1 MRPNKYRTHTC
12 DELRPEHAGAEAR
25 LAGWVHAVRDHKGV
39 VFLSLRDHHG
49 QTQVVFDDD
58 VVEARDRARHL
69 HVETVVAVSGG
80 VRRRPEGTEN
90 PALATGDVEL
100 HARALEVLSP
110 ADPIPFQISREDG
123 VHEDLRLRY
132 RFLDLRRERLQ
143 RNLKVRA
150 MVVSHIR
157 AYMERNGFLE
167 VHTPILANS
176 SPEGARDYLVPSRL
190 HPGTFYALP
199 QAPQQF
205 KQLLMVAG
213 VDRYY
218 QIAPCFRDEDA
229 RADRSPGEFYQLDLE
244 MAFAEQEDV
253 FAAVE
258 PLMIELTEQVGGKRV
273 LAKPFPRLTYRE
285 ALDRFGSD
293 KPDMRFGMEISDVT
307 DAFAGSEFT
316 TFARMAERGGAVRAI
331 AVPGAAAWTRS
342 AVKRYEDRAK
352 QLGAAG
358 LVVVGFDASS
368 AFGVGAAKF
377 FSPAELDALATRT
390 GARGGDLVWIVAG
403 KGTDASRAL
412 GALRVDAA
420 EQLGLRDADVLA
432 WGWITDFPMYERDEA
447 TGKIDFGHNPFS
459 MPQGG
464 LEALETKDPL
474 DVLAFQYDI
483 FCNGLELSSGAVRNY
498 DPEIM
503 YRAFEIAGYAR
514 EEVDARFGHMISAF
528 RFGAPPHA
536 GIAPGIERIV
546 MLMAGE
552 PTLREV
558 VPFPKN
564 QHCRDLMLGAPSPV
578 PEAHLG
584 ELGLRVAAPG
594 GVDNS

>member
-1 MRPNKYRTHTC
+1 MRPNTYRTHTC

-39 VFLSLRDHHG
+39 VFLSLRDHYG

-58 VVEARDRARHL
+58 AGEARDVARHL
-69 HVETVVAVSGG
+69 HAETVVTVTGA
-80 VRRRPEGTEN
+80 VRRRPDGTEN
-90 PALATGDVEL
+90 AALATGDVEL
-100 HARALEVLSP
+100 SARSITVLSA
-110 ADPIPFQISREDG
+110 ADPIPFQIARDDG
-123 VHEDLRLRY
+123 VAEEIRLRY

-143 RNLKVRA
+143 RNLKIRA
-150 MVVSHIR
+150 RVIAHIR
-157 AYMERNGFLE
+157 GYMERNGFLE

-205 KQLLMVAG
+205 KQLLMVSG
-213 VDRYY
+213 IDRYY

-273 LAKPFPRLTYRE
+273 LTTPFPRLTHRE
-285 ALDRFGSD
+285 AIDRFGSD
-293 KPDMRFGMEISDVT
+293 KPDMRFGMEIADAT
-307 DAFAGSEFT
+307 DAFAGSEFA
-316 TFARMAERGGAVRAI
+316 TFAKMSATGGAVRAI

-352 QLGAAG
+352 QLGAGG

-368 AFGVGAAKF
+368 TYGTGVAKF
-377 FSPAELDALATRT
+377 FSPGELDALATRT
-390 GARGGDLVWIVAG
+390 GAGTGDLVWAVAG
-403 KGTDASRAL
+403 KPAESSRVL

-420 EQLGLRDADVLA
+420 NQLGLRDPNVLA
-432 WGWITDFPMYERDEA
+432 WGWITDFPMFERDEA
-447 TGKIDFGHNPFS
+447 TGRIDFGHNPFS
-459 MPQGG
+459 MPRGG
-464 LEALETKDPL
+464 LDALDTQDPL
-474 DVLAFQYDI
+474 DVMANQYDI

-498 DPEIM
+498 DPAIM
-503 YRAFEIAGYAR
+503 YRAFEIAGYER
-514 EEVDARFGHMISAF
+514 SEVDARFGHMISAF

-546 MLMAGE
+546 MLMAAE

-578 PEAHLG
+578 PDAHLAELRLRIESEPEG
-584 ELGLRVAAPG
+584 E
-594 GVDNS
+594 

>member
-1 MRPNKYRTHTC
+1 MRPNQYRTHTC
-12 DELRPEHAGAEAR
+12 GELRAGDAGATAR
-25 LAGWVHAVRDHKGV
+25 LAGWAHAVRDHKGV
-39 VFLSLRDHHG
+39 VFLSLRDHYG

-58 VVEARDRARHL
+58 SGAARDVARHL
-69 HVETVVAVSGG
+69 HAETVVAVAGA
-80 VRRRPEGTEN
+80 VRLRPAGTEN
-90 PALATGDVEL
+90 PALETGEVEL
-100 HARALEVLSP
+100 AATDVRVLSQ
-110 ADPIPFQISREDG
+110 AEPIPFQIARDEH
-123 VHEDLRLRY
+123 VHEDVRLRY

-143 RNLKVRA
+143 RNLKMRA
-150 MVVSHIR
+150 AVVAYIR

-190 HPGTFYALP
+190 YPGTFYALP

-205 KQLLMVAG
+205 KQLLMVSG

-258 PLMIELTEQVGGKRV
+258 PLMIELTENVGGKRV
-273 LAKPFPRLTYRE
+273 LTKPFPRLSHTE
-285 ALDRFGSD
+285 AVARFGSD
-293 KPDMRFGMEISDVT
+293 KPDMRFGMEIADLT
-307 DAFAGSEFT
+307 DAFASSAFA
-316 TFARMAERGGAVRAI
+316 TFARAKAVRAI

-352 QLGAAG
+352 QLGAGG
-358 LVVVGFDASS
+358 LVVVGLDAASTY
-368 AFGVGAAKF
+368 GAGMAKF
-377 FSPAELDALATRT
+377 FSPAETDALATRT
-390 GARGGDLVWIVAG
+390 GAGAGDLVWIVAG
-403 KGTDASRAL
+403 QGEAASRVL
-412 GALRVDAA
+412 GALRVEAA
-420 EQLGLRDADVLA
+420 DQLGLRDPNVLA
-432 WGWITDFPMYERDEA
+432 WGWITDFPMFERDEA
-447 TGKIDFGHNPFS
+447 TGQVDFGHNPFS

-474 DVLAFQYDI
+474 EVLAFQYDI

-498 DPEIM
+498 DPAIM
-503 YRAFEIAGYAR
+503 YRAFEIAGYER

-536 GIAPGIERIV
+536 GIAPGIERLV
-546 MLMAGE
+546 MLMAAE

-564 QHCRDLMLGAPSPV
+564 QQCRDLMLGAPSPV
-578 PEAHLG
+578 PAAHLE
-584 ELGLRVAAPG
+584 ELGIRMVE
-594 GVDNS
+594 DE

>member
-1 MRPNKYRTHTC
+1 MRPNSYRTHTC
-12 DELRPEHAGAEAR
+12 GALRLEHAGETAR
-25 LAGWVHAVRDHKGV
+25 LAGWAHAVRDHKGV
-39 VFLSLRDHHG
+39 VFLSLRDHYG

-58 VVEARDRARHL
+58 HAEARNLARHL
-69 HVETVVAVSGG
+69 HVETGVAVEGE

-90 PALATGDVEL
+90 PSLETGAIEL
-100 HARALEVLSP
+100 HAASVRVLSA
-110 ADPIPFQISREDG
+110 ADPIPFQISRDEN

-143 RNLKVRA
+143 RNLKMRA
-150 MVVSHIR
+150 RVVAYIR
-157 AYMERNGFLE
+157 GYMERNGFLE

-205 KQLLMVAG
+205 KQLLMVSG

-258 PLMIELTEQVGGKRV
+258 PLMVELTEQVGGKRV

-285 ALDRFGSD
+285 AIDRFGSD
-293 KPDMRFGMEISDVT
+293 KPDMRFGMEIADLT
-307 DAFAGSEFT
+307 DAFAGSAFG
-316 TFARMAERGGAVRAI
+316 TFAKAEAVRAI

-352 QLGAAG
+352 QNGAGG
-358 LVVVGFDASS
+358 LVVAGFDEAS
-368 AFGVGAAKF
+368 AYGTGMAKF
-377 FSPAELDALATRT
+377 FSAAELDAIASRT
-390 GARGGDLVWIVAG
+390 GAGREDLVWIVAG
-403 KGTDASRAL
+403 RGEQASRVL
-412 GALRVDAA
+412 GALRVEVA
-420 EQLGLRDADVLA
+420 EQLGLRDPNVLA

-447 TGKIDFGHNPFS
+447 TGRIDFGHNPFS

-464 LEALETKDPL
+464 LEALDTKEPL

-498 DPEIM
+498 DPQIM
-503 YRAFEIAGYAR
+503 YRAFEIAGYTR

-546 MLMAGE
+546 MLMAAE

-564 QHCRDLMLGAPSPV
+564 QHCRDLMLGAPSTV
-578 PEAHLG
+578 PDAHLD
-584 ELGLRVAAPG
+584 ELHLKV
-594 GVDNS
+594 VDADEGPAM